1 MDTCELTKDL
11 IFYRDFIKETL
22 FYIEKGTLLKPW
34 RQGFFHWRLSSE
46 YYDLGMSYIP
56 TGSIS
61 YAKGAFQNAVN
72 IRYWYFKKYLSIH
85 DWTFEEIKNL
95 GDQYEEQVILSPH
108 GLSAAAWMELLL
120 AVLLD
125 FPEIK
130 DFSRKYAKI
139 AHRNNNYPIYEHA
152 PESQYIGLL
161 ISSIINEDIDYAMK
175 LLHRK
180 RPSIEP
186 MFRGIP
192 ECLENIVRQNKED
205 FLKAMKNA
213 EKQWKR
219 VAHGSQKGMPYS
231 TCFIWGCCLFKLSER
246 VFGKN
251 IYHDFLE
258 QNKKCR
264 FPPQLLD
271 PNIAPQ
277 DPYPIPSFVLD
288 SP

>member
-1 MDTCELTKDL
+1 MELTEDL
-11 IFYRDFIKETL
+11 IFYRNSIKETL
-22 FYIEKGTLLKPW
+22 SYIEQGTPSKPW
-34 RQGFFHWRLSSE
+34 RQGFFHWRLSGE

-56 TGSIS
+56 AGSIS

-72 IRYWYFKKYLSIH
+72 IRYWYFRKYFSIH

-95 GDQYEEQVILSPH
+95 GNQYEEQVILSPH
-108 GLSAAAWMELLL
+108 GLSAAAWIELLL

-130 DFSRKYAKI
+130 DFSQKYAKI
-139 AHRNNNYPIYEHA
+139 ACRNSNYPIYEHA
-152 PESQYIGLL
+152 PESQYLGLL
-161 ISSIINEDIDYAMK
+161 ISSIINENIDYAMK

-192 ECLENIVRQNKED
+192 ECLENIVRQDKDE
-205 FLKAMKNA
+205 FLNAMKNA

-219 VAHGSQKGMPYS
+219 VAHGSQKNMPYS
-231 TCFIWGCCLFKLSER
+231 TCFILGCCLFKLSEKF
-246 VFGKN
+246 FGKDLFL
-251 IYHDFLE
+251 DFFT
-258 QNKKCR
+258 QSKKYS

-271 PNIAPQ
+271 PNIVPQ

-288 SP
+288 SL

>member
-1 MDTCELTKDL
+1 
-11 IFYRDFIKETL
+11 
-22 FYIEKGTLLKPW
+22 
-34 RQGFFHWRLSSE
+34 
-46 YYDLGMSYIP
+46 
-56 TGSIS
+56 
-61 YAKGAFQNAVN
+61 
-72 IRYWYFKKYLSIH
+72 
-85 DWTFEEIKNL
+85 
-95 GDQYEEQVILSPH
+95 VILSPH
-108 GLSAAAWMELLL
+108 GLSAAAWIELLL

-130 DFSRKYAKI
+130 DFSQKYAKI
-139 AHRNNNYPIYEHA
+139 ARRNSNYPIYEHA
-152 PESQYIGLL
+152 PESQYIGFL

-219 VAHGSQKGMPYS
+219 VAHGFQKDMPYS
-231 TCFIWGCCLFKLSER
+231 TCFILGCSIFKLSEKLL
-246 VFGKN
+246 GKN
-251 IYHDFLE
+251 LFLDFLA
-258 QNKKCR
+258 QSKR
-264 FPPQLLD
+264 YSFPPQLLD
-271 PNIAPQ
+271 PNIVPQ